1 MNGISW
7 ANIGVNKDTRK
18 NRRAPV
24 TPGVIKQKIHNK
36 GKPKCSK
43 RLYALIVIRY

>member
-1 MNGISW
+1 MY
-7 ANIGVNKDTRK
+7 NKKMQRTQK
-18 NRRAPV
+18 SRAADF
-24 TPGVIKQKIHNK
+24 GVIKQKIHNK